1 MGPPTLESKNLMVCD
16 LLCPI
21 ANRWDKRRSEDSYLS
36 SSREVVGQLESDCF
50 SSDGRSKS
58 SGICSPRAS
67 YLRKL
72 ADVASNGELLDWP
85 KNDTRRFFH
94 VVYRV
99 GDLDRTIK
107 FYTECFGMKVS
118 RQRDVP
124 KEKYSNAF
132 MGFGS
137 EKSHFAVEL
146 TYSIYILS
154 CLSVVL

>member
-1 MGPPTLESKNLMVCD
+1 M
-16 LLCPI
+16 
-21 ANRWDKRRSEDSYLS
+21 
-36 SSREVVGQLESDCF
+36 
-50 SSDGRSKS
+50 
-58 SGICSPRAS
+58 
-67 YLRKL
+67 

-146 TYSIYILS
+146 TYIIYILS
-154 CLSVVL
+154 CLLLELTHFQIFPKSTCALYHKTETTWFLC